1 MNVQLVEK
9 WNDKKN
15 VFSIIRNNMLKED
28 CKHWKKK
35 QTFYVFVYS
44 SANPTFL
51 ELLGHNSV
59 NFTRQAKNLL
69 IMKNVKP
76 RTVIYTTQGLGDRS
90 KIHFIVICEECFE
103 SLCNEIYY
111 NHWQINQINT
121 SFFRSEFVLIIH
133 IKLIMQIVLLS
144 LVSLSHC
151 NCTNLPLLTACR
163 SDRES

>member
-1 MNVQLVEK
+1 MQALK
-9 WNDKKN
+9 KKN
-15 VFSIIRNNMLKED
+15 
-28 CKHWKKK
+28 